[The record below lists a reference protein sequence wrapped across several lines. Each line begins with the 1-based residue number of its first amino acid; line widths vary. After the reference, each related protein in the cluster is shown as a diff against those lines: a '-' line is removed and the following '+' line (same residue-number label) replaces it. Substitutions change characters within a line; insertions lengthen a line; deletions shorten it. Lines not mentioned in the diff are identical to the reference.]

1 MTTDFKILSD
11 AEHVLL
17 RSGMY
22 IGSTT
27 LEEYSGVLNYEWSTV
42 KIVPGLLKI
51 VNEIIDNGVDEY
63 IRTSGEFAN
72 KISISFGSDISGHFV
87 EVSDNG
93 RGIPLNKVGDTYQPV
108 AAWTKARAGSNFS
121 DDRETLGM
129 NGVGS
134 MATSVFSR
142 EFIGTTSNGT
152 DGIVVS
158 VRNNCS
164 DISFKL
170 KPVKTKGTTVKF
182 YPDLERFG
190 LTEIDHHH
198 IDYLHDRIE
207 NLAICYKG
215 IQFTFNGDKIKFKS
229 LRDIAKKFSEHCVL
243 LDEDKISM
251 IVAPSGEMEEFRA
264 LSYINGLNV
273 KNGGTHID
281 FILNKI
287 TDALRTVIKK
297 KYKFDVLPNQIK
309 QHLLLATWV
318 NGFKNLRFDS
328 QSKERCTN
336 TVAEVTAFFGD
347 IDFDAIAKKVINTPE
362 IIDPIVEAQIRK
374 KEAQEAAELR
384 KKNKDVDKANL
395 RKISKFTDATQKEDR
410 ENCMLFVCE
419 GDSAASSILSA
430 RSNNMGCYP
439 LKGKPINALA
449 ATTKELMDNKEFTEM
464 MTILGLKIGE
474 KVTSTGQLRFGKIVV
489 TSDADH
495 DGAHIF
501 GLICA
506 SLKKFWPE
514 LFSLGMIYRF
524 QTPIMKAMIG
534 KEDKYFYS
542 LDEFTEWEKK
552 QTKSF
557 KTRYLKGLGSSTA
570 EDFRGYFTNMKNNL
584 IKVDIQS
591 IKDLEIVDLVF
602 GKETGAA
609 DRRKEWLNIE

>member
-1 MTTDFKILSD
+1 MEQFKVLTDR
-11 AEHVLL
+11 EHVLARTNVYL
-17 RSGMY
+17 
-22 IGSTT
+22 GST
-27 LEEYSGVLNYEWSTV
+27 LSEQQSGIINYEYQTKVVVPALV
-42 KIVPGLLKI
+42 KMIE
-51 VNEIIDNGVDEY
+51 EIYQNSVDEY
-63 IRTSGEFAN
+63 IRTNGKFAT
-72 KISISFGSDISGHFV
+72 KIDISFEPSMIGTKITIK
-87 EVSDNG
+87 DNG
-93 RGIPLNKVGDTYQPV
+93 RGIPQDVINDKPRPV
-108 AAWTKARAGSNFS
+108 LAWTELRAGSNF
-121 DDRETLGM
+121 DDSKRVGAGTNGM
-129 NGVGS
+129 GAALTNIFSTSFVGITCDGQNRMTVNCS
-134 MATSVFSR
+134 ANMENVSFKIAKSSQQGTSV
-142 EFIGTTSNGT
+142 EFTPDYERLGVEDLSQDHI
-152 DGIVVS
+152 S
-158 VRNNCS
+158 VIR
-164 DISFKL
+164 
-170 KPVKTKGTTVKF
+170 
-182 YPDLERFG
+182 
-190 LTEIDHHH
+190 
-198 IDYLHDRIE
+198 DRIE

-215 IQFTFNGDKIKFKS
+215 IQFTFNGEKIKFKS
-229 LRDIAKKFSEHCVL
+229 LKDIAKKFSEHSIS
-243 LDEDKISM
+243 LDEENVSLVI
-251 IVAPSGEMEEFRA
+251 APSGEQEEFRC
-264 LSYINGLNV
+264 LSYMNGIYI
-273 KNGGTHID
+273 KNAGTHVD
-281 FILNKI
+281 VILSKVI
-287 TDALRTVIKK
+287 ESLRTVIKK

-309 QHLLLATWV
+309 QHLLLASWISK
-318 NGFKNLRFDS
+318 FPALRFDS

-410 ENCMLFVCE
+410 DNCMLFVCE

-449 ATTKELMDNKEFTEM
+449 ATTKELMDNKEFTEL

-474 KVTSTGQLRFGKIVV
+474 KVTSTSQLRFGKIVV

-542 LDEFTEWEKK
+542 MDEFTEWEKK

-584 IKVDIQS
+584 IKVEIQS

>member
-1 MTTDFKILSD
+1 MTDFKILSD
-11 AEHVLL
+11 AEHMLQ
-17 RSGMY
+17 RPNMY

-27 LEEYSGVLNYEWSTV
+27 LEEHFGILNYEWSIV
-42 KIVPGLLKI
+42 QVVPGLLKI
-51 VNEIIDNGVDEY
+51 VNEIIDNSVDEF

-72 KISISFGSDISGHFV
+72 KISVAIGSDVSGFFV

-108 AAWTKARAGSNFS
+108 AAWTKARAGSNFT

-134 MATSVFSR
+134 MATSVFSK
-142 EFIGTTSNGT
+142 EFIGVTSDGSNGISVT
-152 DGIVVS
+152 

-170 KPVKTKGTTVKF
+170 KSIKQRGTTVKF

-190 LTEIDHHH
+190 LSEIDQHH
-198 IDYLHDRIE
+198 IDYLRDRVE

-215 IQFTFNGDKIKFKS
+215 IQFTFNGEKIKFRS
-229 LRDIAKKFSEHCVL
+229 LKDIAKKFSDHCVI
-243 LDEDKISM
+243 LDEDKLSM
-251 IVAPSGEMEEFRA
+251 IVAPSGEMEEFRS

-281 FILNKI
+281 FILYKI
-287 TDALRTVIKK
+287 IDALRTVIKK

-309 QHLLLATWV
+309 QHLLLATWA

-336 TVAEVTAFFGD
+336 NVAEVTQFFGD
-347 IDFDAIAKKVINTPE
+347 IDFDAIAKKVVNTPE

-374 KEAQEAAELR
+374 KEALEAAELR
-384 KKNKDVDKANL
+384 KKNKDIDKANL
-395 RKISKFTDATQKEDR
+395 RKISKFTDATQKENRDR
-410 ENCMLFVCE
+410 CILFVCE

-430 RSNNMGCYP
+430 RTQSMGCYP

-449 ATTKELMDNKEFTEM
+449 ATTKELMDNKEFTEL

-474 KVTSTGQLRFGKIVV
+474 KVTSVDQLRFGKIAV
-489 TSDADH
+489 TSDADA
-495 DGAHIF
+495 DGHHIF

-506 SLKKFWPE
+506 GLKKFWPE
-514 LFSLGMIYRF
+514 LFSLGMVYRF
-524 QTPIMKAMIG
+524 QTPIMKVIIG
-534 KEDKYFYS
+534 KEEKYFYT
-542 LDEFTEWEKK
+542 LEDFAKWESTN
-552 QTKSF
+552 TKTF

-570 EDFRGYFTNMKNNL
+570 QDFRGYFADMDNNL
-584 IKVDIQS
+584 VQIVLKS
-591 IKDLEIVDLVF
+591 TNDLSIVDLVF
-602 GKETGAA
+602 GKEAGAA
-609 DRRKEWLNIE
+609 DARKVWLDLE